1 MQFFVLPQKDW
12 TASFMPRF
20 VRRFPNEHGYHAA
33 LFVKFAPNA
42 MSTGE

>member
-1 MQFFVLPQKDW
+1 
-12 TASFMPRF
+12 MPRF

-42 MSTGE
+42 MATGEQPGIVVVDQ